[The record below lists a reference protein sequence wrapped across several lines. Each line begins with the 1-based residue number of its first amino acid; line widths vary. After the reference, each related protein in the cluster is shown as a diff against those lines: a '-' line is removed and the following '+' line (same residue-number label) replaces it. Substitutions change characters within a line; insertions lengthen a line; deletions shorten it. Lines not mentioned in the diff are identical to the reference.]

1 MIPALTCLLLP
12 IFANCS
18 SYVRNVP
25 PIADVVARE
34 AYYDGKTITVTG
46 RVVRL
51 DQWTSK
57 STGQSEVF
65 SICQEQCVRVYMR
78 AHSPIHNGEL
88 VTVSGEYYRAY
99 RVGRRTYYNEI
110 EGAEVL
116 PRE

>member
-12 IFANCS
+12 IFADCS

-25 PIADVVARE
+25 PIADVVQRK
-34 AYYDGKTITVTG
+34 AYYNGKVLSVTG

-57 STGQSEVF
+57 TAGPSQIF
-65 SICQEQCVRVYMR
+65 SICNGGCIRVYMR

-88 VTVSGEYYRAY
+88 VTVSGPYYQSY
-99 RVGRRTYYNEI
+99 RVGRSTYYNEI
-110 EGAEVL
+110 EGARVL